1 MSDLEMQGLDP
12 TALAFPALGA
22 CMLPT
27 HPAAQ
32 VLSRGR
38 VWLEHLLLGNW
49 QGERGLQSPGA
60 LHTE

>member
-22 CMLPT
+22 CMMPT
-27 HPAAQ
+27 HPAAE

-49 QGERGLQSPGA
+49 QGERGLQSAGA
-60 LHTE
+60 MHTE